1 MASGDPFHELA
12 GRAMPALR
20 AALGAD
26 VAVAAVEPL
35 KAWERNRVA
44 RLRLAGASLPSVI
57 VKAIVA
63 DDALGFTDW
72 ASLAYIAG
80 AASAAGVAPPFPG
93 GDVAERLFLMM
104 DLGGARTL
112 DDVLREPSRPAALA
126 TLDALARVTARLHA
140 ATLGDD
146 ARWFALRA
154 SLPGAR
160 PGREVE
166 ADLWRDRAAPALG
179 AWLAACGTRP
189 PAGLADALERV
200 ADAYARP
207 GPWLAFAHGDPAPT
221 NNHVAPDGAV
231 RLLDFEYGA
240 PRHALYDVTAWAVL
254 CPLPR
259 DALAVV
265 RAAYRSALGGALP
278 FDAPAWSGASFDDAW
293 GTMAA
298 WRAVAM
304 LGWIGPDAL
313 AADRPWVEEW
323 TRREAALAAAE
334 RLRDEAGASPALAP
348 LVDAV
353 RTIARAIRERFPEY
367 EGRETIPRWNA
378 FSGTDTEGAKEPRS
392 SIG

>member
-1 MASGDPFHELA
+1 MPSGDPFHELA
-12 GRAMPALR
+12 GRALPALR
-20 AALGAD
+20 SALGAD
-26 VAVAAVEPL
+26 LAVAAVEPL

-44 RLRLAGASLPSVI
+44 RLRLTGASLPSVI

-80 AASAAGVAPPFPG
+80 AADADGVAPPFLG
-93 GDVAERLFLMM
+93 GDVTERLFFMG
-104 DLGGARTL
+104 DLGGARSL
-112 DDVLREPSRPAALA
+112 DDVLRESSRPAALA

-179 AWLAACGTRP
+179 AWLAASSAP
-189 PAGLADALERV
+189 PVAGLADALGVV

-207 GPWLAFAHGDPAPT
+207 GPWLAFTHGDPAPT

-259 DALAVV
+259 DAVTVV
-265 RAAYRSALGGALP
+265 RDAYRASLGSTLP
-278 FDAPAWSGASFDDAW
+278 FEGAGWDDASFDDAW
-293 GTMAA
+293 AAMAA

-348 LVDAV
+348 LVEAAD
-353 RTIARAIRERFPEY
+353 TIARAIRERFPEY
-367 EGRETIPRWNA
+367 AGRETIPRWRA
-378 FSGTDTEGAKEPRS
+378 FEMA
-392 SIG
+392 